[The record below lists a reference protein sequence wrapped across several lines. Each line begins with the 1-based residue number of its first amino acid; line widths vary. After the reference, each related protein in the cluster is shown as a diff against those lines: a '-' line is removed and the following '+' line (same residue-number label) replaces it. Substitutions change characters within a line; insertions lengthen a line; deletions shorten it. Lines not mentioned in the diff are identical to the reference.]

1 MPLTAERCEACHK
14 DAPQV
19 PADQERELLQE
30 LHDWVLIEVDGV
42 KRLQRVFRVKGWL
55 PAVAFTNKIADIADA
70 EDHHP
75 AILTEWGKVTVTW
88 WTHAI
93 RSLHRNDF
101 IMAAKTDELF
111 TEPAEST
118 AP

>member
-19 PADQERELLQE
+19 PADQEPALLQE
-30 LHDWVLIEVDGV
+30 IPEWTMTEVDGV
-42 KRLQRVFRVKGWL
+42 KRLQRVFRFKGWRA
-55 PAVAFTNKIADIADA
+55 AVAFTAKVADIADA

-75 AILTEWGKVTVTW
+75 TILTEWGKVTVTW

-93 RSLHRNDF
+93 KGLHRNDF
-101 IMAAKTDELF
+101 VMAAKTDEVSSR
-111 TEPAEST
+111 P
-118 AP
+118 